1 MILRKLLAVL
11 SLFISI
17 NLGAATISGNV
28 YCDIDDSGSIDTGEV
43 CPSEGIW
50 VKLYNVSRDRWIAQE
65 PLYPSGAY
73 SFEIGATGDFLVFID
88 NNGDTTKDSTP
99 TPPTNML
106 FSDPSDGTLPV
117 TIATLEDVSEGND
130 FILIPDPACDC
141 SGGDNMMTIAPIEI
155 NGDMS
160 DWTTVIPDPDNGVC
174 DSSTIT
180 DYDINKTNTGEIQST
195 GRNLTRFV
203 WTGQEDEN
211 GFVYGYTER
220 AGSNTNTE
228 TFIFYKDGDAD
239 GLMESG
245 DIALVASWQGNTGT
259 VKMEI
264 CDYVPADLAGDPMV
278 WQQSDVGTPLL
289 YPGGTTVPQEW
300 VGQADGY
307 TLHGGLTNC
316 ETREGLVGAGS
327 ADGLSMEWQ
336 VPWKIVNMLPFQ
348 PITYHVS
355 TMNASVNQTNPP
367 GQVDDN
373 MGSCPLAAPVVKL
386 DINKTADITNPR
398 VGDDVTYTI
407 TVTNSGDPTSSVV
420 VNDTL
425 PAGMTYV
432 SYSGTDWTCTN
443 DGQDVN
449 CSYAG
454 VLMNGGS
461 TSVDIVA
468 SVNDDTSLWGDTLT
482 NNACT
487 SSDENATQ
495 VCDQETIT
503 VYTPL
508 VSLDINKT
516 ASNTTPYTGATI
528 FYTIAV
534 TNNGPDTANNVV
546 VHDALPA
553 GLDYVDYNGSNWVC
567 TEVGN
572 TVDCNYT
579 AALNAGVTTNLFI
592 IADVT
597 GPADTPII
605 NTASAHA
612 DENLTDVSDSA
623 TITPVTPPVPA
634 TLTVEKGV
642 SNETPLTGE
651 NIIYGIIISNGG
663 QLDATN
669 VVFTDS
675 LPADV
680 TYVEADYN
688 ASLGGTFTETNG
700 DITWSG
706 FDLAAGESTIIRIT
720 VTVDAVTDTTVTN
733 AACAHSDENTTDICN
748 DANFTVR
755 APIVQFT
762 IDKSVD
768 DENPW
773 VEDSVTYT
781 IAVTNNGTDT
791 ANNVVVDDTLP
802 AGVTYVSSSPDAFDD
817 TNNEWIVGTLLPGA
831 SSELNITVS
840 IDLATEG
847 NLISNVAT
855 VTADENLT
863 PVSDDANLTV
873 YTPIVELTIQ
883 KVADQNF
890 PPEGEEVTYTII
902 VNNIGDDNA
911 TGVTVTDTLP
921 AGVTFVS
928 AGGNGWTCIETST
941 VDCSYAFE
949 IEPGFPASFDINVT
963 VNPGTAGEILTNT
976 ACTIADQNETQV
988 CAENSITVN
997 QNLDLVVT
1005 KDVNN
1010 ATPAEGETIEYTITV
1025 TNNGPITATG
1035 VEIIENIIELT
1046 GLTNISAV
1054 ASHGSFDGNETWS
1067 IGTLEAFDTAILRVT
1082 ATVASGASGA
1092 YTNFATLTGLE
1103 QDDIDPD
1110 NNYAE
1115 ATITVTCPCD
1125 EVSSDGSP
1133 ALNVVTGT
1141 LMILLTLMIG
1151 LFFVRREEQLN
1162 RNER

>member
-11 SLFISI
+11 SIFMSI

-65 PLYPSGAY
+65 PIYPSGAY

-160 DWTTVIPDPDNGVC
+160 DWMTVIPDPDNGVC

-264 CDYVPADLAGDPMV
+264 CDYVPADQAGDPMV

-316 ETREGLVGAGS
+316 RKEDGLVGAGS
-327 ADGLSMEWQ
+327 ADGLRMEWQ
-336 VPWKIVNMLPFQ
+336 VPWSIVNMLPFQ

-386 DINKTADITNPR
+386 DVNKTADITNPR

-454 VLMNGGS
+454 VLLNGGS

-516 ASNTTPYTGATI
+516 ASNETPYTGATI

-546 VHDALPA
+546 VHDAFPA

-579 AALNAGVTTNLFI
+579 VALNAGVTTNLFI
-592 IADVT
+592 ITDVT
-597 GPADTPII
+597 GPADTDIT

-651 NIIYGIIISNGG
+651 NIVYGIIISNGG
-663 QLDATN
+663 QEDATN

-675 LPADV
+675 LPTGV
-680 TYVEADYN
+680 TYVGADYN

-720 VTVDAVTDTTVTN
+720 VTVDAAIGIDVN
-733 AACAHSDENTTDICN
+733 NIACAHSDENTTDICN

-890 PPEGEEVTYTII
+890 PPEGAEVTYTII

-921 AGVTFVS
+921 ADVTFVS

-941 VDCSYAFE
+941 VDCSYAYE
-949 IEPGFPASFDINVT
+949 IEPGIPSSFDINVT
-963 VNPGTAGEILTNT
+963 VNSGTAGETLTNT

-997 QNLDLVVT
+997 QNVDLVVT
-1005 KDVNN
+1005 KSVNN
-1010 ATPAEGETIEYTITV
+1010 TTPAEGETIEYTITV

-1067 IGTLEAFDTAILRVT
+1067 IGTLEAFDTATLTVT

-1092 YTNFATLTGLE
+1092 YTNFATLTGLD

-1110 NNYAE
+1110 SNFAQ

-1141 LMILLTLMIG
+1141 LMILLTLLIG